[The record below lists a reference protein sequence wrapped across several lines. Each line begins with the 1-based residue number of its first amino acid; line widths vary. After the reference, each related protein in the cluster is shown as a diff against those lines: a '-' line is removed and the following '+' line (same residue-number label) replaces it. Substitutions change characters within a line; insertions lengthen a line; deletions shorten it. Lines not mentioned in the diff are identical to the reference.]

1 MWHICLY
8 IIKFKYLGNKMI
20 LKFNDNNLF
29 DINDKKNLYINM
41 QF

>member
-8 IIKFKYLGNKMI
+8 IIKFKCLGNKMI